1 MTEITLPHE
10 WTPRFYQ
17 IPVMSYLDGGGK
29 RAMSLWH
36 RRAGK
41 DSAGLNYAAKEMFRR
56 PGVYWHLL
64 PTQTQARKVVWNN
77 VDKQGRKM
85 VDQAF
90 PEALRAKKRE
100 DEMLVEFKNGSMWQ
114 LAGADNYDSLV
125 GANPVGVIFSEWAL
139 TNPQAWDFIRPI
151 LLENNGW
158 AWFNTTP
165 RGRNHAHQMAIM
177 AQKNKDWFFERLTVD
192 DTHVLTPEQI
202 DEERASGMS
211 EEKVQQEYYC
221 SFEAAEAVQFITYE
235 HVRAA
240 LDRLMEDPLK
250 PVIFG
255 LDVARF
261 GDDRS
266 ALAIR
271 HGDKLMHL
279 VTWQGLDTMQTASKV
294 AEIAAREMPVRIFVD
309 GVGVG
314 GGVVDRLRQ
323 LGLRAIDVNA
333 GGRAM
338 ESARYY
344 NKRAECWGRMKTWLT
359 ERGSIQPNAELEF
372 DLQGPEYSY
381 DSNNRVQLEK
391 KDDMK
396 KRGIPSPD
404 LGDALALTFAER
416 LSPIMTANVSAADYS
431 NHNAHQEMADPLGD
445 F

>member
-1 MTEITLPHE
+1 MTQIRLPND
-10 WTPRFYQ
+10 WTPRAYQ

-64 PTQTQARKVVWNN
+64 PSQRQARKVVWNN
-77 VDKQGRKM
+77 VDRQGRRM
-85 VDQAF
+85 IDQAF
-90 PEALRAKKRE
+90 PEALRARKLS
-100 DEMLVEFKNGSMWQ
+100 DEMLIEFKNGSVWQ
-114 LAGADNYDSLV
+114 LAGADNYDALV
-125 GANPVGVIFSEWAL
+125 GANPVGVVFSEWAL
-139 TNPQAWDFIRPI
+139 TNPQSWDFIRPI
-151 LLENNGW
+151 LMENGGW

-165 RGRNHAHQMAIM
+165 RGRNHAFQMAVM
-177 AQKNKDWFFERLTVD
+177 AQKNPAWFFERLTVE
-192 DTHVLTPEQI
+192 DTQVLTKEHMQ
-202 DEERASGMS
+202 EERLSGMS
-211 EEKVQQEYYC
+211 EDKIQQEYYC

-235 HVRAA
+235 HLQQA
-240 LDRLMEDPLK
+240 LDRVMDDPQR

-271 HGDKLMHL
+271 HGDKLMKII
-279 VTWQGLDTMQTASKV
+279 TWQGLDTMQTASKV
-294 AEIAAREMPVRIFVD
+294 AEISDRARPDRIFVD

-323 LGLRAIDVNA
+323 LGLRAVDVNA
-333 GGRAM
+333 GGRAT
-338 ESARYY
+338 EQTRYY
-344 NKRAECWGRMKTWLT
+344 NKRAECWGRMRDWLKD
-359 ERGSIQPNAELEF
+359 RGMIAANPELEF
-372 DLQGPEYSY
+372 DLLGPEYSY
-381 DSNNRVQLEK
+381 DANNRIQLEK

-416 LSPIMTANVSAADYS
+416 VPPVMVSSADYAEQNS
-431 NHNAHQEMADPLGD
+431 HVVLNDPLGG

>member
-1 MTEITLPHE
+1 
-10 WTPRFYQ
+10 
-17 IPVMSYLDGGGK
+17 
-29 RAMSLWH
+29 MSLWH

-41 DSAGLNYAAKEMFRR
+41 DSAGLNYAAKELFRR

-64 PTQTQARKVVWNN
+64 PSQRQARKVVWNN
-77 VDKQGRKM
+77 VDRQGRRM
-85 VDQAF
+85 IDQAF
-90 PEALRAKKRE
+90 PEALRARKLS
-100 DEMLVEFKNGSMWQ
+100 DEMLIEFKNGSVWQ
-114 LAGADNYDSLV
+114 LAGADNYDALV
-125 GANPVGVIFSEWAL
+125 GANPVGVVFSEWAL

-151 LLENNGW
+151 LMENGGW

-165 RGRNHAHQMAIM
+165 RGRNHAFQMAVM
-177 AQKNKDWFFERLTVD
+177 AQKNPAWFFERLTVD
-192 DTHVLTPEQI
+192 DTQVLTAEQLQ
-202 DEERASGMS
+202 EERLSGMA
-211 EEKVQQEYYC
+211 EDKIQQEYYC

-235 HVRAA
+235 HVQQA
-240 LDRLMEDPLK
+240 LDRVMEDPQR

-271 HGDKLMHL
+271 HGDKLMKII
-279 VTWQGLDTMQTASKV
+279 TWQGLDTMQTASKV
-294 AEIAAREMPVRIFVD
+294 AETADRARADRIFVD

-323 LGLRAIDVNA
+323 LGLRVVDVNA
-333 GGRAM
+333 GGRATDQT
-338 ESARYY
+338 RYY
-344 NKRAECWGRMKTWLT
+344 NKRAECWGRMRDWLKD
-359 ERGSIQPNAELEF
+359 RGAIAANSELEF
-372 DLQGPEYSY
+372 DLLGPEYCF
-381 DSNNRVQLEK
+381 DANNRIQLEK

-416 LSPIMTANVSAADYS
+416 VPPIMVSPADYAEQNS
-431 NHNAHQEMADPLGD
+431 HVVLDDPLGG